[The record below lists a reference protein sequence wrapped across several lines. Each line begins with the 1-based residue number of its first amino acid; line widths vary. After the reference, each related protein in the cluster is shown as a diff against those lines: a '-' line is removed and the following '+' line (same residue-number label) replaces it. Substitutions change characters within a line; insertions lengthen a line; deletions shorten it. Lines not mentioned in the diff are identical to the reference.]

1 MTGPAP
7 DPITLTL
14 VQNRLDHLC
23 RHMGWVMTRT
33 ARSPIFSQ
41 SHDFSCFV
49 TDATGTLVSNADG
62 IPIHTGGGG
71 FAVRAL
77 LAAFGDDFAP
87 GDAFVLN
94 DPYVAGGNHLPDWV
108 IARPVFVDGDLFAFT
123 CNRAH
128 QSDIGGGAAGT
139 YNSAAREIWQEGLR
153 IPPVRLVEAG
163 RLRSD
168 VFELLKLNSRTP
180 DLMDGDL
187 RAMLGSTRIG
197 ADGVV
202 ALATELGVAQ
212 ARVCLAGILD
222 HAERRFRAAV
232 AELPDGRYEA
242 VETMDNDCF
251 ETVDVSIRC
260 AVTVDGDRMTV
271 DFTGTDP
278 QIAGFKNS
286 SVANT
291 FSAVAMALLSFFEPD
306 LPRNEAALRGVEL
319 IAPEGTIVNA
329 LPPAPM
335 TMNTVFVAHE
345 IIHAVWR
352 CLSQADPGRALAG
365 WGKNIFGVT
374 AGERTDGSRFVLYHW
389 CAAAAG
395 GATTGRDGFEQI
407 GHLVALGGLTLPNVE
422 YNEQQFPVRFHRY
435 ELRTDAS
442 GPGRHRG
449 GTGVEYEVDVLA
461 PASWSFRGEGLGAP
475 SGYGLAGGGDGAG
488 GRMVLTDLASG
499 EQWPAPKY
507 GVHHRGPSRVT
518 ASSPGGGGWGDPGDR
533 PRDDVVRDVR
543 DGVLSREAAERQYGV
558 VVA

>member
-1 MTGPAP
+1 MSASAP

-49 TDATGTLVSNADG
+49 TDADGTLVSNADG

-77 LAAFGDDFAP
+77 LAAFGDDLAT

-108 IARPVFVDGDLFAFT
+108 IARPVFVDGELFAFT

-163 RLRSD
+163 RLRTD

-202 ALATELGVAQ
+202 ALAGELGFAQ
-212 ARVCLAGILD
+212 ARACLAGILD

-232 AELPDGRYEA
+232 AELPDGRYVA

-251 ETVDVSIRC
+251 ETVDVSIHC
-260 AVTVDGDRMTV
+260 AVRIDGDQMTV
-271 DFTGTDP
+271 DFSGTDG

-291 FSAVAMALLSFFEPD
+291 FSAVAMALLAFFEPD
-306 LPRNEAALRGVEL
+306 LPRNEAAFRGVEL

-335 TMNTVFVAHE
+335 TMNTVFIAHE
-345 IIHAVWR
+345 IIHVVWR
-352 CLSQADPGRALAG
+352 CLSQADPTRALAG

-374 AGERTDGSRFVLYHW
+374 AGHRPDGSRFVLYHW

-422 YNEQQFPVRFHRY
+422 YNEQQFPVRFHHY
-435 ELRTDAS
+435 ELRTDGS
-442 GPGRHRG
+442 GPGRYRG
-449 GTGVEYEVDVLA
+449 GSGVDYEVDVLA
-461 PASWSFRGEGLGAP
+461 PASWSFRGEGLGTP
-475 SGYGLAGGGDGAG
+475 SGYGLAGGGEGAG
-488 GRMVLTDLASG
+488 GQMVLTDLESG
-499 EQWPAPKY
+499 QEWSAPKY
-507 GVHHRGPSRVT
+507 GVYQRGPSRVT
-518 ASSPGGGGWGDPGDR
+518 ASSPGGGG
-533 PRDDVVRDVR
+533 
-543 DGVLSREAAERQYGV
+543 
-558 VVA
+558 